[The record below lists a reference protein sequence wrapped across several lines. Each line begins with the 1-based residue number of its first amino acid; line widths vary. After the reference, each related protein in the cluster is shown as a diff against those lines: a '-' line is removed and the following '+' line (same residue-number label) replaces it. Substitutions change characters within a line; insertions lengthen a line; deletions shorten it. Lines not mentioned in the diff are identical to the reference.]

1 MGTAGFTGGTPNT
14 MTRRI
19 PENIF
24 LEMGELLNSSLD
36 ETSILRTFCNKIL
49 SLFEAERVSILA
61 VDPQGKKLTLTAWA
75 GRYPEDFGGV
85 SIPIGE
91 GVAGW
96 VAATGESLLVQDVRK
111 DPRFPDPFPDR
122 YRTRSFISV
131 PLKSRGKLLGVLNVT
146 DTSRNAGFSDENLS
160 ILNPLALQVG
170 MGMENLLLKERSDFG
185 GTGLSTLTSTIRS
198 IKTDVIDME
207 NGLIPT
213 LMRGVESTLSPQFHI
228 VLMGEME
235 SNRAWVGRYSRNGLS
250 EVSVMDYSSGFGLYQ
265 SLSALPIHSP
275 IPEHPHLQDLGFE
288 WDLVLEGKLNL
299 VRCILPP
306 RPNTFGISL
315 GAILDMDPETGGILR
330 HLQNLI
336 IMFGG
341 LVMESISDRSQI
353 RKLDHLKTELIST
366 VSHELRTPL
375 TSIQGFSELVLRGD
389 GIPDPQRKYLSIINS
404 ESQRLNRLINDFLDL
419 ARLESGQL
427 NLVKEPMDPVQVV
440 ESAVRLL
447 KPQTEAGK
455 AFVHLDCRQKLPC
468 LIADRDRIEQVLV
481 NLVSNAIRHGGSGV
495 HISITVQKH
504 AGNTVFEVK
513 DDGPGIPEEEH
524 CLVFTRFYRGI
535 LGRDDDEEAGGDKGT
550 GLGLALTKE
559 IVEQHGGTISMESVP
574 NERTVFRFSLPTRGL
589 IRPHSGIVAWDPGDE
604 GFSID
609 LAGRLSEGKT
619 VGVLTIH
626 VNPIAPINEAE
637 AELSVERIEEIEE
650 LITSTLRTRGMED
663 DFIQSRPQAEFV
675 VLTYASMVDEYAAGL
690 LKAFTDR
697 FGDVYEL
704 AIGAS
709 ISEGMDKK
717 DNGDLLK
724 LSRQACLFVERDRGT
739 GYLKN
744 RRM

>member
-1 MGTAGFTGGTPNT
+1 
-14 MTRRI
+14 MTRQI

-24 LEMGELLNSSLD
+24 LEMGELLNSNLD
-36 ETSILRTFCNKIL
+36 EASILRTFCNKIL
-49 SLFEAERVSILA
+49 SLFDAERVSILA

-75 GRYPEDFGGV
+75 GRYPEDFGGI

-96 VAATGESLLVQDVRK
+96 VAATGESLLVQDAAK
-111 DPRFPDPFPDR
+111 DPRFPDPFPGR

-131 PLKSRGKLLGVLNVT
+131 PLKSRGRLLGVLSVT
-146 DTSRNAGFSDENLS
+146 DTSRNDGFSDENLS
-160 ILNPLALQVG
+160 IIKPLALQVG
-170 MGMENLLLKERSDFG
+170 MGMENLLLKDNIDSVDV
-185 GTGLSTLTSTIRS
+185 GLSALISSIRS
-198 IKTDVIDME
+198 LNTDVIDME

-213 LMRGVESTLSPQFHI
+213 LIRGVESTLSPQFHI
-228 VLMGEME
+228 VLMGEMG
-235 SNRAWVGRYSRNGLS
+235 SNRAWVGRSSKNGLS
-250 EVSVMDYSSGFGLYQ
+250 EVSVMDYSSGFRLYQ
-265 SLSALPIHSP
+265 SLSALPLSSP
-275 IPEHPHLQDLGFE
+275 MPDHPHLRELGIE

-299 VRCILPP
+299 VRNILPP
-306 RPNTFGISL
+306 RPNFFGISL
-315 GAILDMDPETGGILR
+315 GAILDMDLKTIGLLR
-330 HLQNLI
+330 DFQNI
-336 IMFGG
+336 IIRFGG
-341 LVMESISDRSQI
+341 LVMEGIFDRSQI

-389 GIPDPQRKYLSIINS
+389 GIPDPQRRYLSIINN

-440 ESAVRLL
+440 EGAARLL
-447 KPQTEAGK
+447 KPQAEAGK
-455 AFVHLDCRQKLPC
+455 AFIRLNCQQNLPL

-481 NLVSNAIRHGGSGV
+481 NLVSNAIRHGGPEV
-495 HISITVQKH
+495 HIDITVQKH
-504 AGNTVFEVK
+504 DGNTVFEVK

-524 CLVFTRFYRGI
+524 DLIFTRFYRGI
-535 LGRDDDEEAGGDKGT
+535 LGRDDDEEADVDKGT

-574 NERTVFRFSLPTRGL
+574 NERTLFRFSLPTRGL
-589 IRPHSGIVAWDPGDE
+589 MRPQRGIVAWDPGDE

-626 VNPIAPINEAE
+626 VNPNIPNSEPE
-637 AELSVERIEEIEE
+637 VEFSVERLEEIEE
-650 LITSTLRTRGMED
+650 LITSTLRNCGMDD

-675 VLTYASMVDEYAAGL
+675 VLTYASMVDKYAGCL
-690 LKAFTDR
+690 LKAFTGR
-697 FGDVYEL
+697 FGDLYEL

-709 ISEGMDKK
+709 ISEGMDEKK
-717 DNGDLLK
+717 NGDLLK

>member
-1 MGTAGFTGGTPNT
+1 

-24 LEMGELLNSSLD
+24 LEMGELLNSNLD
-36 ETSILRTFCNKIL
+36 EGSILRTFCNKIL
-49 SLFEAERVSILA
+49 SLFDAERVSILA

-75 GRYPEDFGGV
+75 GRYPEDFGGI

-96 VAATGESLLVQDVRK
+96 VAATGESLLVQDVAK
-111 DPRFPDPFPDR
+111 DPRFPDPFPGR
-122 YRTRSFISV
+122 YRSRSFISV
-131 PLKSRGKLLGVLNVT
+131 PLKSRGKLLGVLNIT
-146 DTSRNAGFSDENLS
+146 DTSRNEGFTDRNLS
-160 ILNPLALQVG
+160 LIKPLALQVG
-170 MGMENLLLKERSDFG
+170 MGMENILLRERVNAG
-185 GTGLSTLTSTIRS
+185 GAGLSTLTAS
-198 IKTDVIDME
+198 ICSINTDATDME
-207 NGLIPT
+207 SGLIPS
-213 LMRGVESTLSPQFHI
+213 LMRAVESTLSPQFHI

-315 GAILDMDPETGGILR
+315 GAILDMDSDTIALLGEF
-330 HLQNLI
+330 QNI
-336 IMFGG
+336 IVLFGS
-341 LVMESISDRSQI
+341 LVMEGIFDRSQI

-375 TSIQGFSELVLRGD
+375 TSIQGFSELALRGD
-389 GIPDPQRKYLSIINS
+389 GIPDPQRRYLSIINN

-427 NLVKEPMDPVQVV
+427 SLVKEPMDPVQVV
-440 ESAVRLL
+440 ESAARLL
-447 KPQTEAGK
+447 KPQAEAGK
-455 AFVHLDCRQKLPC
+455 AFVRLDCRQNLPY

-481 NLVSNAIRHGGSGV
+481 NLVSNAIRYGGSGV
-495 HISITVQKH
+495 NIDITVQKH
-504 AGNTVFEVK
+504 DGNTVFEVK
-513 DDGPGIPEEEH
+513 DDGPGIPDEEQN
-524 CLVFTRFYRGI
+524 LVFTRFYRGI
-535 LGRDDDEEAGGDKGT
+535 LGRDDDKETIGEKGT
-550 GLGLALTKE
+550 GLGLSLAKE
-559 IVEQHGGTISMESVP
+559 IVEQHGGTLSMESVP
-574 NERTVFRFSLPTRGL
+574 NESTVFRFSLPTGGL
-589 IRPHSGIVAWDPGDE
+589 IRPNRGIVVWDPGDE

-626 VNPIAPINEAE
+626 VNPTAPGTAAE
-637 AELSVERIEEIEE
+637 ADFSVERIEEIEE

-675 VLTYASMVDEYAAGL
+675 VLTYASMVDEYAACL
-690 LKAFTDR
+690 LSAFTDS
-697 FGDVYEL
+697 FGETYAL
-704 AIGAS
+704 AIGAAL
-709 ISEGMDKK
+709 SEGTDEK
-717 DNGDLLK
+717 DVNLLK